1 MKVFHWITGITL
13 LVLLALAIA
22 GLVLTR
28 DLGQPSGNAE
38 GARKPQDGRV
48 ATANV
53 GTASQTL
60 VDQSPLQTARRLAAL
75 AATPEEK
82 NLSHQALKLADHE
95 LDLAFYGAERNA
107 GANLPPLTPQT
118 KELAARKAAAEVAVK
133 MDEDSVAELTR
144 KSATS
149 LESQKENVQDQ
160 LEVAKGQLEL
170 DQYEVDDAA
179 EDLASA
185 GADPGARIR
194 QLKAEHDASDKEPES
209 APSPAAISA
218 EQNYQAHT
226 LLHVFRAW
234 RELHSKHLQIAAAR
248 QEAAAEVRKLNQQ
261 HETFEKRSDAEKSE
275 RESVK
280 QQAKGFARGNQNTS
294 REESKATA
302 KATLSS
308 LKQHSQ
314 DQKNLAE
321 FDKRIQDEQELGDI
335 YGNWLVFVQA
345 RERAA
350 LHSTIETML
359 WIVMI
364 LLAMYLASR
373 VIDRVF
379 AGFAAENKRLGTI
392 QAVVK
397 FAVQALGGI
406 AIVFVIFGMPS
417 QTTTILGLAGA
428 GLTVALKDFI
438 VAFFGWFVLMGRNG
452 IRVGDWVEIN
462 GVSGE
467 VVEVGLLRTV
477 LLETGNWT
485 DSGHPTGRRV
495 AFVNGFAIE
504 GHFFN
509 FSTSGQ
515 WMWDELQVE
524 IPAAQDPYPIIDGIQ
539 KLVEKETAANS
550 KIAQQEWQ
558 HTTTR
563 YKVQALSAV
572 PGINVRPTGGGIEVN
587 VRYITRAYER
597 HETRARLYQAVVEL
611 MHGQREAVKAVGT
624 AAPVGS
630 AKS

>member
-1 MKVFHWITGITL
+1 MKVFHWITGIAL
-13 LVLLALAIA
+13 VVLLALAIV

-28 DLGQPSGNAE
+28 DLGQPAGNAE
-38 GARKPQDGRV
+38 GTRKPQGGKV
-48 ATANV
+48 VTANV

-82 NLSHQALKLADHE
+82 SLSHQTLKLADHE

-107 GANLPPLTPQT
+107 GANLPPLTPET
-118 KELAARKAAAEVAVK
+118 KELAARKAAAEAAVK

-144 KSATS
+144 KSAKAP
-149 LESQKENVQDQ
+149 ESQKENLEDQ

-179 EDLASA
+179 EDLARA

-194 QLKAEHDASDKEPES
+194 QLKAEHDASDKESES

-234 RELHSKHLQIAAAR
+234 RELHSKHFEIAAAR
-248 QEAAAEVRKLNQQ
+248 QETAAEVQKLSQQ

-280 QQAKGFARGNQNTS
+280 QQAKGFARGNQSAS

-302 KATLSS
+302 KATLTS

-335 YGNWLVFVQA
+335 YGNWLVFVRA
-345 RERAA
+345 RERGA
-350 LHSTIETML
+350 LHSTIETTL

-364 LLAMYLASR
+364 LLVVYGASR

-392 QAVVK
+392 QTVLK

-417 QTTTILGLAGA
+417 ETTTILGLAGA

-467 VVEVGLLRTV
+467 VVEINLLRTV

-485 DSGHPTGRRV
+485 DTGHPTGRRV

-515 WMWDELQVE
+515 WMWDELEVE
-524 IPAAQDPYPIIDGIQ
+524 IPAGQDPYPIIDAIR
-539 KLVEKETAANS
+539 KMVTKETEASAHAAE
-550 KIAQQEWQ
+550 QEWK
-558 HTTTR
+558 HATTSYR
-563 YKVQALSAV
+563 AQSVSAT
-572 PGINVRPTGGGIEVN
+572 PAINVRPTTSGVEVH
-587 VRYITRAYER
+587 VRYITRANER
-597 HETRARLYQAVVEL
+597 YAMRAHLYQALVEL
-611 MHGQREAVKAVGT
+611 LHHRPVDEGSAESLPAVK
-624 AAPVGS
+624 
-630 AKS
+630 

>member
-1 MKVFHWITGITL
+1 MRFFHWITGIAL
-13 LVLLALAIA
+13 VVLLALAIA

-28 DLGQPSGNAE
+28 DLGQPSENAE
-38 GARKPQDGRV
+38 GTRNAQGGKV
-48 ATANV
+48 VTANA
-53 GTASQTL
+53 ASRPL

-107 GANLPPLTPQT
+107 GANLPPLTPET
-118 KELAARKAAAEVAVK
+118 KELAARKAE
-133 MDEDSVAELTR
+133 
-144 KSATS
+144 
-149 LESQKENVQDQ
+149 DQ

-179 EDLASA
+179 EDLARA
-185 GADPGARIR
+185 GADPSARIR

-234 RELHSKHLQIAAAR
+234 RELHSKRLQIAGAR
-248 QEAAAEVRKLNQQ
+248 QEAAAEVQKLNQQ
-261 HETFEKRSDAEKSE
+261 HEGFEKRADAEKSE

-280 QQAKGFARGNQNTS
+280 QQAKGFARGNQSAS

-302 KATLSS
+302 KRTLSS

-321 FDKRIQDEQELGDI
+321 FDKRIQDEQELRDI

-350 LHSTIETML
+350 LHSTIETVL

-364 LLAMYLASR
+364 LLVGYVAGR

-392 QAVVK
+392 QTVVK
-397 FAVQALGGI
+397 FAVQAWGGL

-417 QTTTILGLAGA
+417 ETTTILGLAGA

-597 HETRARLYQAVVEL
+597 HETRARLYEAVVEL
-611 MHGQREAVKAVGT
+611 MHGQRDAVKAVGT
-624 AAPVGS
+624 AAPAGS
-630 AKS
+630 VKS

>member
-1 MKVFHWITGITL
+1 MRVFHWITGITL
-13 LVLLALAIA
+13 VVLLALAIT

-38 GARKPQDGRV
+38 GTRKAQDGKV
-48 ATANV
+48 VTANA
-53 GTASQTL
+53 ASQTL
-60 VDQSPLQTARRLAAL
+60 VDQSSLQTARRLVAL
-75 AATPEEK
+75 AVAPEEK

-118 KELAARKAAAEVAVK
+118 KEIAARKAAAEAAVK
-133 MDEDSVAELTR
+133 MDEDIVADLTR
-144 KSATS
+144 KLAAAPQ
-149 LESQKENVQDQ
+149 SQKENLEDQ

-179 EDLASA
+179 EDLARA
-185 GADPGARIR
+185 GADPSARIR

-226 LLHVFRAW
+226 FLHVFRAW
-234 RELHSKHLQIAAAR
+234 RELHSKHFEIAAAR
-248 QEAAAEVRKLNQQ
+248 QEAAAEVQKLNQQ

-294 REESKATA
+294 REESKAAATR
-302 KATLSS
+302 TLSS

-335 YGNWLVFVQA
+335 YGNWLIFVQA

-350 LHSTIETML
+350 LHATIETTL

-364 LLAMYLASR
+364 LLVVYGASG

-379 AGFAAENKRLGTI
+379 AGFAAENTRLGTI
-392 QAVVK
+392 QTVVK
-397 FAVQALGGI
+397 FAAQALGGI

-417 QTTTILGLAGA
+417 EMTTILGLAGA

-462 GVSGE
+462 GVGGE
-467 VVEVGLLRTV
+467 VVDIGLLRTV
-477 LLETGNWT
+477 LLETGNWA
-485 DSGHPTGRRV
+485 DSGHPTGRKV
-495 AFVNGFAIE
+495 TFVNSFAIE

-509 FSTSGQ
+509 FTTSGQ
-515 WMWDELQVE
+515 WLWDELEVAIPSGENPYLMVE
-524 IPAAQDPYPIIDGIQ
+524 QIQ
-539 KLVEKETAANS
+539 KIVLAETEKNS
-550 KIAQQEWQ
+550 QLAEQEWQ
-558 HTTTR
+558 
-563 YKVQALSAV
+563 
-572 PGINVRPTGGGIEVN
+572 
-587 VRYITRAYER
+587 RA
-597 HETRARLYQAVVEL
+597 AR
-611 MHGQREAVKAVGT
+611 R
-624 AAPVGS
+624 
-630 AKS
+630 

>member
-13 LVLLALAIA
+13 VVLLALAIA

-28 DLGQPSGNAE
+28 DLGQPLGNAE
-38 GARKPQDGRV
+38 GARKSQGGKV

-82 NLSHQALKLADHE
+82 DLSHQALKLADHE

-107 GANLPPLTPQT
+107 GANLPPLTPET

-144 KSATS
+144 KSATAP
-149 LESQKENVQDQ
+149 ESQKENLQDQ

-179 EDLASA
+179 EDLARA

-234 RELHSKHLQIAAAR
+234 RELHSKRLQIAAAR

-261 HETFEKRSDAEKSE
+261 HESFEKRADAEKSE

-280 QQAKGFARGNQNTS
+280 QQAKGFARGNQNAS

-302 KATLSS
+302 KATLTS

-359 WIVMI
+359 WIVLI
-364 LLAMYLASR
+364 LLVGYGASR
-373 VIDRVF
+373 VIDAVF

-392 QAVVK
+392 QTVVK

-417 QTTTILGLAGA
+417 ETTTILGLAGA

-597 HETRARLYQAVVEL
+597 HETRSRLYQAVVEL
-611 MHGQREAVKAVGT
+611 MHGQRDAVKAVGT